1 MAKRL
6 SVQGLQKSPFA
17 ELVSLHQA
25 PAGGAT
31 SVPESVRAARRTI
44 GKSTDPDYFKLTSY
58 IRRQTHRQVKKR
70 LLDEDKEISQLVEEL
85 LNSWLTGQGP

>member
-6 SVQGLQKSPFA
+6 SVQRLQKSPFA

-70 LLDEDKEISQLVEEL
+70 LLDEDKEISQLR
-85 LNSWLTGQGP
+85 